1 MKRIIAILSIGMFLT
16 GCGTSTTTI
25 SQDIEM
31 LQTKYPNSV
40 VYKIDSER
48 YIVIDSLHALDIRVN
63 LSGEIKSTVKIK

>member
-40 VYKIDSER
+40 VYKINSDR
-48 YIVIDSLHALDIRVN
+48 YIVIDSLHTLDIRVN
-63 LSGEIKSTVKIK
+63 LSGEITSTIKIK

>member
-16 GCGTSTTTI
+16 GCDTSTTTV

-63 LSGEIKSTVKIK
+63 LSGEITSTIRIK

>member
-16 GCGTSTTTI
+16 GCDTSTTTI

-40 VYKIDSER
+40 VYKINSER
-48 YIVIDSLHALDIRVN
+48 YIVIDSLHALDVRVN
-63 LSGEIKSTVKIK
+63 LSGEITSTIKIK